1 MNPIHS
7 LSFPIKLVLSIWY
20 LQRKAYNLLIVVKKK
35 NYMKNTLFW
44 DLKKYLKSNY
54 FTMSNTVSRFKQLLF
69 WYFIFSLYY
78 KLACYFFVL
87 LY

>member
-35 NYMKNTLFW
+35 SYMKNTLFW

-69 WYFIFSLYY
+69 
-78 KLACYFFVL
+78 FFGILFLV
-87 LY
+87 YITS